1 MAVHTY
7 NRRQAIEKE
16 VKDLYLKVS
25 FGASGAPTIVTQS
38 GYGFASISRTSAGLY
53 LVTLDAKY
61 QSLKFVEGIFS
72 WSTAQDIRLQLKEE
86 AVRASNTF
94 SFFTL
99 TGAVATDPSSGNS
112 LLLKVE
118 VKNTSVA

>member
-1 MAVHTY
+1 MSVHTY

-25 FGASGAPTIVTQS
+25 FGASGAPTIVS
-38 GYGFASISRTSAGLY
+38 GYGFVSITRNSAGDY
-53 LVTLDAKY
+53 SVVLDQKY
-61 QSLKFVEGIFS
+61 YSLKFVEGIFL
-72 WSTAQDIRLQLKEE
+72 WSTAQDIRLQLKSE
-86 AVRASNTF
+86 AINASNTF

-99 TGAVATDPSSGNS
+99 TGASATDPSSGNS

-118 VKNTSVA
+118 VKNTSVV